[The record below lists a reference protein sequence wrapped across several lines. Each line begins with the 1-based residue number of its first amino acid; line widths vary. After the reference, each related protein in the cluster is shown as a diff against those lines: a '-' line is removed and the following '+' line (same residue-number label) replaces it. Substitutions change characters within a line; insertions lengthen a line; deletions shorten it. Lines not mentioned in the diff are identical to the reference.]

1 MFTTL
6 ESFQYLKL
14 ETKNILYRNA
24 SSTMDFVLRR
34 SIPNPYESD
43 DSDDDA
49 THVTTPRASQD
60 RLRRTVT
67 IRKFLNSTARL
78 GMHLCIQ
85 EDPSSCFMDAP
96 AEIRIEIYKALVQPV
111 RCSVALTAFHSLR
124 LTNRQI
130 KHELDFEYVR
140 YSVAQMTT
148 AINDLQQPLGY
159 SSSVQDGIPRHEFWS
174 TTRPMLTMNPVPK
187 MYSEIRNLHL
197 TTLVSDYHIQLNDT
211 GDQARQLLYALPASV
226 RRLTLIV
233 AIPEHIDD
241 LMIVSAGLN
250 SLLQEIFW
258 LLCSR
263 VFRLDCHRTHKKSP
277 ASTVGVEHIKVTFPL
292 GADCRNMAFW
302 KHCVKRGQQDGL
314 EMKYVKDRA
323 GLIIAVAFDIKRI
336 RKAGSFVLSARDWW
350 EKTISRVLE

>member
-1 MFTTL
+1 
-6 ESFQYLKL
+6 
-14 ETKNILYRNA
+14 
-24 SSTMDFVLRR
+24 MDFVLRR
-34 SIPNPYESD
+34 SVPNPYESD
-43 DSDDDA
+43 DYDDDA
-49 THVTTPRASQD
+49 THVTTLRASQD
-60 RLRRTVT
+60 LLMRTVT
-67 IRKFLNSTARL
+67 IRKSMNSTPRL
-78 GMHLCIQ
+78 GTHLCIQ
-85 EDPSSCFMDAP
+85 EDPSSCFMDVP

-124 LTNRQI
+124 LTSRQI

-148 AINDLQQPLGY
+148 AINYLKQPLGY

-197 TTLVSDYHIQLNDT
+197 TTLVSDYHMQLNDT

-226 RRLTLIV
+226 RRVTLIV

-241 LMIVSAGLN
+241 LMIVSGGLN
-250 SLLQEIFW
+250 SLLQEVFW
-258 LLCSR
+258 LLCTQG
-263 VFRLDCHRTHKKSP
+263 FRLYCHRTHAQSP

-314 EMKYVKDRA
+314 QMKYEKDRA
-323 GLIIAVAFDIKRI
+323 GMIIAIVFNIERIKNE
-336 RKAGSFVLSARDWW
+336 GSLVLSAKDWW
-350 EKTISRVLE
+350 EKTINRVLE